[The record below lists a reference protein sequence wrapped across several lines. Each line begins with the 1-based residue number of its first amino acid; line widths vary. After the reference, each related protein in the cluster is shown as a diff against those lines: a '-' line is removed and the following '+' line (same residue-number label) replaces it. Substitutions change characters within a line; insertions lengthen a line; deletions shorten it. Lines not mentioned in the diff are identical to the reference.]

1 MIGCTIFHHLY
12 WPIKRKER
20 NRGDQISLGIGGI
33 NKIINNKSINQISR
47 HFLDQSEETK
57 NWLPAHTLSRARNV
71 LNVFASSFDWLIELR
86 ASVIDWYNYVVLVF
100 QITTNNWDEVEPNLE
115 IYF

>member
-20 NRGDQISLGIGGI
+20 NRGDP
-33 NKIINNKSINQISR
+33 ISR

-57 NWLPAHTLSRARNV
+57 NWLPAHKLSCARNV

-100 QITTNNWDEVEPNLE
+100 QITTNNWDEVEPNLK